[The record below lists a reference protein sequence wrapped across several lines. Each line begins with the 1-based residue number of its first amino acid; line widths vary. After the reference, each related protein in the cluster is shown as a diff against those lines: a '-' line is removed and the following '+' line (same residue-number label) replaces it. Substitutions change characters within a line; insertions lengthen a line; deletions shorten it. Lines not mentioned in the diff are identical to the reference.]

1 MVPMPIPAG
10 PIQCYKC
17 KKPFNLR
24 VEPPLVEDV
33 QEVPEGAA
41 QGDTLDDDELMPS
54 FDLPPEEV
62 RTTAPSVPVGL
73 EVGASTSVG
82 MVRKRNEDSYL
93 VRHLSWSN
101 RDSFYEIALLVVA
114 DGMGG
119 YDAGDVASG
128 VLARALGIGLNSLFD
143 DVTNGTLEDPTAPV
157 VGERIDQAIREANKA
172 VHRMGQTVPACKG
185 MGATLAV
192 VVVWNGEVRIGH
204 VGDTRV
210 YHCREGKLK
219 QVTKDQT
226 LVARMVELGT
236 LTAEEALTHPNRNEV
251 TQSIGRQSEVR
262 PVPYQL
268 TLAKGDWLVIAC
280 DGLHAHVDETTLR
293 REVNLATSAPA
304 LARQLVDLANQGG
317 GSDNCTVLVVHYA

>member
-1 MVPMPIPAG
+1 MVPTPFPAG

-24 VEPPLVEDV
+24 VEPPVVEDV
-33 QEVPEGAA
+33 EEVMDAEEVSPG
-41 QGDTLDDDELMPS
+41 DDDLLPT

-62 RTTAPSVPVGL
+62 RATAPPAPVCL

-93 VRHLSWSN
+93 VRQLSWSN

-119 YDAGDVASG
+119 YEAGDVASG
-128 VLARALGIGLNSLFD
+128 MLVRALASGVNSLFD
-143 DVTNGTLEDPTAPV
+143 DVVNGKLEDPTAPV
-157 VGERIDQAIREANKA
+157 VGERIEQAIREANKA
-172 VHRMGQTVPACKG
+172 VYRMGQTSPECKG

-192 VVVWNGEVRIGH
+192 VLIWNGEVRIGH

-210 YHCREGKLK
+210 YHCRDGQLK

-236 LTAEEALTHPNRNEV
+236 LTPQEALTHPNRNEV
-251 TQSIGRQSEVR
+251 TQSIGRQSDVR

-268 TLAKGDWLVIAC
+268 SLAKDDWLVIAC
-280 DGLHAHVDETTLR
+280 DGLHAHVNESTLQS
-293 REVNLATSAPA
+293 EINLAANAPA

-317 GSDNCTVLVVHYA
+317 GSDNCTVLAVHYA